1 MEYDFLWETYE
12 TERIK
17 TLSVWSMFQDDD
29 LPVRPLPLSEMDRT
43 PLEHMVHQC
52 MSEGKWFAAMF
63 GIDVASSPLP
73 ARETRI

>member
-52 MSEGKWFAAMF
+52 VKPWF
-63 GIDVASSPLP
+63 GTPPWRWCVIKP
-73 ARETRI
+73 